1 MQSITFMRYM
11 GVKDHGLTKKMRSK
25 HSTVCHP
32 HSRNRMKVTGLMQN
46 WNVGN
51 QTISISLLPELR
63 RKDGAEEMSRSAIR
77 LEQEENERITCVIL
91 EDLNRIKDTG
101 LTYDQCILIRE
112 LMYWSHEKGISDKR
126 MDLLQTHDLLMKD
139 D

>member
-1 MQSITFMRYM
+1 MFQ
-11 GVKDHGLTKKMRSK
+11 
-25 HSTVCHP
+25 
-32 HSRNRMKVTGLMQN
+32 MQN
-46 WNVGN
+46 WDVGN